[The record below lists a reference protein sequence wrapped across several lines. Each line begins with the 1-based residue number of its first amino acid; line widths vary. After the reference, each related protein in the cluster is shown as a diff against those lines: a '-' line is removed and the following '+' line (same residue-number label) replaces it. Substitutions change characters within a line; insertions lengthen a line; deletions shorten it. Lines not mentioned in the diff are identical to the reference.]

1 MKLSSSSFLYFI
13 IGTLLFILMDP
24 YFIWSLSTN
33 KTVISIIPIIFF
45 WYNID
50 NFTYKKISLFTFF
63 IIILFLAA
71 IVTNSNIFGII
82 IMLLISAIPFVKR
95 TALLN
100 VYKSYRCIY
109 TFFISISMIIWL
121 LVVLGVKIPYNIIE
135 PLNALKTHKY
145 LAYPFLVIPDTFLF
159 EPEGLYASIR
169 FCGPFDEPGVVGTI
183 SFLMLLAGKFN
194 LRIKQNIILFLSGII
209 SFSLFFYIGI
219 FIYLIYFLFVSS
231 KKKYSLIILL
241 LAISF
246 YTFTKENVFLNQTIW
261 NRIKWDED
269 KKSIVGNNRSGYD
282 LDTYFDNII
291 GSKVF
296 YFGLQDEKI
305 LNSFSGS
312 ASYKNAI
319 LTYGFLT
326 LSLYIVFFLLYAYYN
341 MHKKIEIFGI
351 MMFMLLTFY
360 QRPSFFS
367 IYYILLFVIIIISH
381 SNQTDKVHITENNV
395 YYE

>member
-1 MKLSSSSFLYFI
+1 MKLSLTNFIYLI
-13 IGTLLFILMDP
+13 IGALLFLLMDP
-24 YFIWSLSTN
+24 YFIWSISSN
-33 KTVISIIPIIFF
+33 KTIISIIPIIFF
-45 WYNID
+45 WFNIEY
-50 NFTYKKISLFTFF
+50 FTYKKLSLFIFF

-71 IVTNSNIFGII
+71 IVTNSNIIGILT
-82 IMLLISAIPFVKR
+82 MLLISAIPFVKR
-95 TALLN
+95 TVLLS
-100 VYKSYRCIY
+100 VYRNYRCIY
-109 TFFISISMIIWL
+109 IFFISISMIIWL
-121 LVVLGVKIPYNIIE
+121 FVIIGVNIPYSIIE
-135 PLNALKTHKY
+135 PLNVLKTHKY
-145 LAYPFLVIPDTFLF
+145 LSYPFLVIPDTFLF
-159 EPEGLYASIR
+159 EPEGYFASIR

-183 SFLMLLAGKFN
+183 SFLMLLTDKFD
-194 LRIKQNIILFLSGII
+194 LKSKQNIMLIVSGII

-241 LAISF
+241 FVIAF
-246 YTFTKENVFLNQTIW
+246 YTFTKDNFFLNQTIW
-261 NRIKWDED
+261 SRLEWDKD
-269 KKSIVGNNRSGYD
+269 NNSIVGNNRSGYD
-282 LDTYFDNII
+282 LDTYFENII

-326 LSLYIVFFLLYAYYN
+326 LGLYVLFFFLYAYYN
-341 MHKKIEIFGI
+341 IPKKVEIIGI

-381 SNQTDKVHITENNV
+381 SNKTNKVYITENNV
-395 YYE
+395 TCE